1 MQTYLRIFVR
11 FIPNSHKLEPT
22 QASCGE
28 FSFCSP
34 LLLPVIHFIGHV
46 AGGDFPPVP
55 AAPGWGSWS
64 DSPLITELLFAVKR
78 RTTRKAS
85 PCIPDSSLSGAHGGT
100 PGVERPS
107 KTRPSLH
114 CAGGRLVGLRFRAKS
129 IDSSSKQL
137 PETPAVHTSPGCCLR
152 RMAERSNPPPPSPPD
167 GKVTDY
173 KAGRTFSIHVT
184 QPLPPTHTQKKTKH
198 KNKISCALGIPILV
212 P

>member
-1 MQTYLRIFVR
+1 M
-11 FIPNSHKLEPT
+11 
-22 QASCGE
+22 
-28 FSFCSP
+28 
-34 LLLPVIHFIGHV
+34 
-46 AGGDFPPVP
+46 
-55 AAPGWGSWS
+55 
-64 DSPLITELLFAVKR
+64 
-78 RTTRKAS
+78 
-85 PCIPDSSLSGAHGGT
+85 
-100 PGVERPS
+100 ERPS

-184 QPLPPTHTQKKTKH
+184 QPLPPPHTHT
-198 KNKISCALGIPILV
+198 KNKTQEQNLLCSWNSYISSLESRDECKAGTLCDIF
-212 P
+212 